1 MLESLISLLH
11 ARLLQSCPNLCN
23 PMDCSLPDSSVH
35 EISQAR
41 ILDWKK
47 KKRILDW
54 VAILFQEIFPSW
66 GSNPCLF
73 VSPALARGF
82 FTISATWKA
91 SINLLSSAFSKTS
104 TTDLFLRLY
113 FHRTSV
119 KFYHVVYHLKLY

>member
-1 MLESLISLLH
+1 MLDCFSHVHIFATLLTVACQIPLSMGFH
-11 ARLLQSCPNLCN
+11 RQ
-23 PMDCSLPDSSVH
+23 
-35 EISQAR
+35 EF
-41 ILDWKK
+41 WTGEK

-104 TTDLFLRLY
+104 TTALFLRLC
-113 FHRTSV
+113 FHRPSV